1 MGRRTAL
8 GSVAMAGMCGAFFLL
23 VHAVVLLILLKNQV
37 GRQGR
42 GRGLGGGARG
52 GRTRGSGGDAVP
64 GRAPQ

>member
-1 MGRRTAL
+1 MGRRPAL
-8 GSVAMAGMCGAFFLL
+8 GSVAMAGMQAVFFVL
-23 VHAVVLLILLKNQV
+23 VHAVVLLILLLNQV